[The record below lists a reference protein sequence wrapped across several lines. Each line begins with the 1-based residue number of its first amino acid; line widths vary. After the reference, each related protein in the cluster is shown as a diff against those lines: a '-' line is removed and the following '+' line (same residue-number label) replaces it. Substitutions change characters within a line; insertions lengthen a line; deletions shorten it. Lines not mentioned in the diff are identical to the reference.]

1 MGITNVPNQGVWKTR
16 DGKENNGYLPMTRT
30 AGNVR
35 PSNDSTLR
43 DGDAGGSANLA
54 KNASPVNPP
63 NDSTFRGGDKGT
75 SGPASANP
83 SAVMPGQGAVPV
95 NPFLVSGGLVPSR
108 PIADEAT
115 KRMIRR

>member
-43 DGDAGGSANLA
+43 DGD
-54 KNASPVNPP
+54 
-63 NDSTFRGGDKGT
+63 KGT

-115 KRMIRR
+115 ERMIRR